1 MAIKVMRVEDK
12 RLLSKLETELELLRT
27 LKHRHI
33 V

>member
-1 MAIKVMRVEDK
+1 MAIKVVFVEDN
-12 RLLSKLETELELLRT
+12 RLLNKLEAELELLRT